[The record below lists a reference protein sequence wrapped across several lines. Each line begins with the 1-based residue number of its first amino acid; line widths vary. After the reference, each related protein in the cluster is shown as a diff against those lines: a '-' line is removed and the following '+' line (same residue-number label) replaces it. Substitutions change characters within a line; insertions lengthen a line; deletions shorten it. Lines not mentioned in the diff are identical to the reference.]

1 MEYGIL
7 HMSDSI
13 ATDMAKNI
21 HLGRGYG
28 KSLFV
33 MNSIWTLE
41 RLASTVQSDIHIV
54 AASCYCLLFP
64 V

>member
-1 MEYGIL
+1 MLVEYGIL

-33 MNSIWTLE
+33 MNSI
-41 RLASTVQSDIHIV
+41 
-54 AASCYCLLFP
+54 
-64 V
+64 

>member
-1 MEYGIL
+1 MLVEYGIL

-28 KSLFV
+28 KSPFIYSRFV
-33 MNSIWTLE
+33 EINT
-41 RLASTVQSDIHIV
+41 
-54 AASCYCLLFP
+54 
-64 V
+64 